1 MFDDVLAIIPARK
14 GSKRLPG
21 KNKAI
26 FEGIPLWFNTVIIA
40 IDTGIK
46 NIVVSTD
53 DDEISSQSLKSL
65 CVKALRGGEG
75 VQILKRS
82 EETSDDDAATT
93 DVILEVIHQLTQQGI
108 EYKEYKTIA
117 LLQPTSPLL
126 EPHTLKHALHQFQ
139 DRKMRCLIAYNQNYK
154 PCGAFYIF
162 KYSEF
167 LLYGNSIYG
176 IDDSHIYILPP
187 EQAIDVDE
195 LWDWR
200 AAQAVKA
207 GRVVKLTYD
216 FGI

>member
-26 FEGIPLWFNTVIIA
+26 FEGIPLWFNAAMIA
-40 IDTGIK
+40 IDAEIK

-53 DDEISSQSLKSL
+53 DDEILSYLPK
-65 CVKALRGGEG
+65 GEG

-82 EETSDDDAATT
+82 EKNAGDDATT
-93 DVILEVIHQLTQQGI
+93 VDVILEVIHQLTQQGI
-108 EYKEYKTIA
+108 EYEKYKTIC

-126 EPHTLKHALHQFQ
+126 EPHTLKHAMHQFK
-139 DRKMRCLIAYNQNYK
+139 DKNMRCLIAYDQEYK

-162 KYSEF
+162 HYSEF
-167 LLYGNSIYG
+167 LFYGNSIYG
-176 IDDSHIYILPP
+176 IDNSHIYILPP
-187 EQAIDVDE
+187 EQAIDIDN
-195 LWDWR
+195 LWDYR

-207 GRVVKLTYD
+207 GRVVKP
-216 FGI
+216 